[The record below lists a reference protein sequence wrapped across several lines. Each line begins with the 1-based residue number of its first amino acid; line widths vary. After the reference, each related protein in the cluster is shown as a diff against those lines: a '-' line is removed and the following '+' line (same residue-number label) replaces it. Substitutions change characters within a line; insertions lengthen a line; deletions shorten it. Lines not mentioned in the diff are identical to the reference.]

1 MRFGPHLSSG
11 CGPFSCAAPTVPGL
25 LSRRTRVAAVVPD
38 ARGRR
43 GAGRAGRPSRPVIC
57 RAYGSFAGTLAWW
70 GIAGYDAYLE
80 TTGGTMHIALD
91 KL

>member
-1 MRFGPHLSSG
+1 M
-11 CGPFSCAAPTVPGL
+11 PG
-25 LSRRTRVAAVVPD
+25 AD
-38 ARGRR
+38 
-43 GAGRAGRPSRPVIC
+43 RAGRPSCRKRRAALAPVIC

-70 GIAGYDAYLE
+70 GVAGYDAYLE

>member
-1 MRFGPHLSSG
+1 MPGADRAGWLS
-11 CGPFSCAAPTVPGL
+11 C
-25 LSRRTRVAAVVPD
+25 RTRGVAVT
-38 ARGRR
+38 
-43 GAGRAGRPSRPVIC
+43 PVIC

>member
-1 MRFGPHLSSG
+1 MPGADR
-11 CGPFSCAAPTVPGL
+11 AGL
-25 LSRRTRVAAVVPD
+25 LSRRTRVAAV
-38 ARGRR
+38 A
-43 GAGRAGRPSRPVIC
+43 PVIC

>member
-11 CGPFSCAAPTVPGL
+11 CGPFHV
-25 LSRRTRVAAVVPD
+25 RRRPCGVAVVPTELGGC
-38 ARGRR
+38 R
-43 GAGRAGRPSRPVIC
+43 AGRAGRPSRPVIC

>member
-1 MRFGPHLSSG
+1 MSG
-11 CGPFSCAAPTVPGL
+11 ADRAGL

-57 RAYGSFAGTLAWW
+57 RAYGSFAGRLAWW

>member
-1 MRFGPHLSSG
+1 MSG
-11 CGPFSCAAPTVPGL
+11 V
-25 LSRRTRVAAVVPD
+25 D
-38 ARGRR
+38 
-43 GAGRAGRPSRPVIC
+43 RAGRLSCRAREAVAAPVIC

-70 GIAGYDAYLE
+70 GVAGYDAYLE

>member
-1 MRFGPHLSSG
+1 MRFGPHLSSR
-11 CGPFSCAAPTVPGL
+11 CGPFHT
-25 LSRRTRVAAVVPD
+25 RRRPCLVAVVPD
-38 ARGRR
+38 TR
-43 GAGRAGRPSRPVIC
+43 GAAVAPVIC

-70 GIAGYDAYLE
+70 GVAGYDAYLE